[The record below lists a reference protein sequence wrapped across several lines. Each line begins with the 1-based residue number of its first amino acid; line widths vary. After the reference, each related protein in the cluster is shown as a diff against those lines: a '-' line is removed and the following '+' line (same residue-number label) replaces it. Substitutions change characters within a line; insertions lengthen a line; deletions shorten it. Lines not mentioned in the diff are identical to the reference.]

1 MPAKNK
7 IPPGVQEWCSDQLHD
22 LMGFSDSHLA
32 KYLVHVA
39 SRAKSFHEIQQTLQQ
54 GNVSNNDG
62 GTTNGASRE
71 QQQASFSRTL
81 FAKCQPSSSSSSTR
95 NSAATATASKKTN
108 ADWVQQANQYSML
121 EEDEEEQVDH
131 DSKSKRKKERKRSG
145 SSKRSS
151 SSRKSKQDD
160 ASDDDDDG
168 DKRQAAKKDRLREKK
183 RSRRN
188 YKEEDGDG
196 SSDDDHSDGGGGG
209 VVHRESFQDR
219 RERRQAAREKEKMP
233 AEDALTAEER
243 AELER
248 EKDLRERDEF
258 VKRMLERDSSKTK
271 QQVKQEGGE
280 DEEDQEE
287 TQDSMR
293 RRLDIEERL
302 ARGETVM
309 GEDGKALTMERLRV
323 ESRRAYLKKRQEREV
338 GLLKQSLQDEEELF
352 RDQKLTAAERK
363 RIELGKKILKM
374 VETNENQEDKNDGF
388 YRLPDEYNEGDTKG
402 SQDQALLS
410 SRYVEPVKEKSEQEL
425 WEESQTQKATSAHPR
440 KKKGAQKDEKEYEL
454 VFDDQIDFVMQETAK
469 GYDKRDKKRQLLE
482 EGGTLV
488 AVKEEVPVM
497 TEHEKILV
505 GRKKLP
511 VFPYREEFLAA
522 VKDHQILVLVGET
535 GSGKTTQIPQY
546 LHEIGYS
553 ELGKIGCTQP
563 RRVAA
568 MSVAA
573 RVAQEMNVR
582 LGHEV
587 GYSIRFEN
595 CTSKSTVIQYMT
607 DGMLLREILTEPD
620 LASYS
625 CMVIDEAHERTL
637 HSDILF
643 GLVKDIVRFR
653 PDLKLI
659 ISSATMDA
667 EKFSKY
673 FDDASIFMIPGRM
686 FPVDIFYTK
695 QPEADYVD
703 AAVVTVLQIHVS
715 QPLNGDVLVF
725 LTGQEEIET
734 AAEILTQRTRNL
746 GSKIA
751 ELMICPVYAN
761 LPSEQQAKI
770 FEKTPKGV
778 RKVVLATNIAET
790 SLTIDGICYVID
802 TGFNKQKSYNA
813 RSGMES
819 LVVTPVSQAAANQR
833 AGRAGRTQPGKCFR
847 LFTAWSFQHEL
858 EPNTIPEI
866 LRTNL
871 GNVVLML
878 KSLGINDL
886 LHFDF
891 MDRPPA
897 DALIRALEQLYALG
911 GLNDRGELTKLGR
924 RMAEFPL
931 EPMLS
936 KSVIASEKYKCVS
949 DVLSAVSMLSLGSS
963 VFYRPKEKAVH
974 ADTAR
979 LNFARGGGGDHISL
993 LRCYSDW
1000 ASTDYSDGWCF
1011 ENFVQV
1017 RSIRRARDI
1026 REQLEGLCERV
1037 EIDHTVSNPDDL
1049 DSILKA
1055 ITSGFFYNVAKLSRT
1070 GDYQT
1075 VKQHKTVYIH
1085 PSSVLAKEEEP
1096 PAWLVF
1102 FELAFTTK
1110 EFMRQVAPIKPE
1122 WLVEIAPHY
1131 YQQSDVEDAK
1141 SKKMPKNRNRR

>member
-1 MPAKNK
+1 MPPK
-7 IPPGVQEWCSDQLHD
+7 PSPQVTEWCNDQLHD
-22 LMGFSDSHLA
+22 LMGFADSALA
-32 KYLVHVA
+32 MYLVHVA
-39 SRAKSFHEIQQTLQQ
+39 STSKSTSDILRVLQE
-54 GNVSNNDG
+54 GNV
-62 GTTNGASRE
+62 
-71 QQQASFSRTL
+71 QASPAKQDAFCQEL
-81 FAKCQPSSSSSSTR
+81 FNKCRPPSKNKTKSTKP
-95 NSAATATASKKTN
+95 ATN
-108 ADWVQQANQYSML
+108 ADWINKAETYTLL
-121 EEDEEEQVDH
+121 EEEAEEDVSASKKS
-131 DSKSKRKKERKRSG
+131 SKSKKEK
-145 SSKRSS
+145 SKRIESTTTSKSKSS
-151 SSRKSKQDD
+151 SS
-160 ASDDDDDG
+160 
-168 DKRQAAKKDRLREKK
+168 KKDRLQDKKKRRRRHEDSSSSEEETRIQDHSTMDRRDQREK
-183 RSRRN
+183 RV
-188 YKEEDGDG
+188 KEE
-196 SSDDDHSDGGGGG
+196 
-209 VVHRESFQDR
+209 
-219 RERRQAAREKEKMP
+219 KET
-233 AEDALTAEER
+233 LTADQR

-258 VKRMLERDSSKTK
+258 VQRMLERDQKNTK
-271 QQVKQEGGE
+271 QTTSKQEE
-280 DEEDQEE
+280 DESDEAY
-287 TQDSMR
+287 R
-293 RRLDIEERL
+293 KRLDAEERL
-302 ARGETVM
+302 ARGETVI
-309 GEDGKALTMERLRV
+309 GEDGQELTLDRLRM
-323 ESRRAYLKKRQEREV
+323 ESRRQYLKKRQEREV
-338 GLLKQSLQDEEELF
+338 TLLKQSLQDEEELF
-352 RDQKLTAAERK
+352 RNSKLTAAERK
-363 RIELGKKILKM
+363 RIELGKKIISM
-374 VETNENQEDKNDGF
+374 VEKNENKEDEEDGF
-388 YRLPDEYNEGDTKG
+388 YRLPDEYNEKDTKDA
-402 SQDQALLS
+402 QDKARLS
-410 SRYVEPVKEKSEQEL
+410 SRYVEPKHEKSEQEL
-425 WEESQTQKATSAHPR
+425 WEESQTRKAGGMS
-440 KKKGAQKDEKEYEL
+440 KKKKAPQEKEYDL
-454 VFDDQIDFVMQETAK
+454 VFDDQIDFVMQETSK
-469 GYDKRDKKRQLLE
+469 GYDRRDQKKRVESPTIKKE
-482 EGGTLV
+482 EDEEIY
-488 AVKEEVPVM
+488 AVKPA
-497 TEHEKILV
+497 TEHEKILEV
-505 GRKKLP
+505 RKKLP

-522 VKDHQILVLVGET
+522 VKNHQILVLVGET

-573 RVAQEMNVR
+573 RVAQEMDVR

-695 QPEADYVD
+695 SPEADYVD

-715 QPLNGDVLVF
+715 QPLNGDILVF

-734 AAEILTQRTRNL
+734 AAEILTQRTQNL
-746 GSKIA
+746 GSRIK

-770 FEKTPKGV
+770 FEKTPKGT

-802 TGFNKQKSYNA
+802 TGFNKQKSFNA

-886 LHFDF
+886 LNFDF

-911 GLNDRGELTKLGR
+911 ALNDRGELTKLGR

-936 KSVIASEKYKCVS
+936 KSVIASEGYGCVNE
-949 DVLSAVSMLSLGSS
+949 VLSTVSMLSLGAS

-993 LRCYSDW
+993 LRCYREW
-1000 ASTDYSDGWCF
+1000 AETDYSPSWCF
-1011 ENFVQV
+1011 ENYVQIK
-1017 RSIRRARDI
+1017 SIKRARDI
-1026 REQLEGLCERV
+1026 REQLEGLCDRV
-1037 EIDHTVSNPDDL
+1037 EIDHTASKPDDL
-1049 DSILKA
+1049 DAIMKA
-1055 ITSGFFYNVAKLSRT
+1055 ITAGFFYNVARLGRT
-1070 GDYQT
+1070 GEYQT

-1131 YQQSDVEDAK
+1131 YQESDVEDEK
-1141 SKKMPKNRNRR
+1141 SKKMPKSRHKR